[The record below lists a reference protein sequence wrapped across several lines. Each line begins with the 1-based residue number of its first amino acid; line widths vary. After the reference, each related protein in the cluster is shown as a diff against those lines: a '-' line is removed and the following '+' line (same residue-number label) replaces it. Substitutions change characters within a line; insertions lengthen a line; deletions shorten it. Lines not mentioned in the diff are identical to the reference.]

1 MKSNESNYTNCKL
14 ERGAK
19 KKKKKKE
26 EERGAKKKKK
36 KKKKEKKKKKG
47 RVRSMLFN
55 VLSTDHIF

>member
-36 KKKKEKKKKKG
+36 KKEKKKKKG